1 MLSDV
6 HEYGNNAERE
16 AARCADRMLGGGDRE
31 ELLNWF
37 RIGRTIAV
45 MRQAPTGA
53 TAMMD
58 SQGRGPVDIEVK
70 FVIWSSSCGKVPM

>member
-45 MRQAPTGA
+45 MRQAPTG
-53 TAMMD
+53 
-58 SQGRGPVDIEVK
+58 RPN
-70 FVIWSSSCGKVPM
+70 